1 MIDVQLLKSEVQMN
15 EKCDKQKPKLW
26 SDFLLHMPLPLPAR
40 IGRKTKVGGFAGRG
54 VDLP

>member
-1 MIDVQLLKSEVQMN
+1 MN